1 MKKDRVSHQNPI
13 QLLVA
18 AAQKVTVL
26 SSAIDMQGFDAL
38 TLLAFLGA
46 SGDTLSGSVKIE
58 LEVQESDDDSTY
70 TAVADDDLI
79 PVGSVVTA
87 TNVGTFGLIDDPAED
102 DQLYFIG
109 YRGNKRYV
117 KINAEFTGTH
127 TNGIPLTLA
136 AMQELPTYGPVE
148 Q

>member
-1 MKKDRVSHQNPI
+1 MRKDMISHQNPI

-38 TLLAFLGA
+38 TLEAFLGV
-46 SGDTLSGSVKIE
+46 SGDTLSGIVLIE
-58 LEVQESDDDSTY
+58 LEVQESADDSVY

-79 PVGSVVTA
+79 GDVVTA

-102 DQLYFIG
+102 DQLYKIG
-109 YRGNKRYV
+109 YRGTKRFI
-117 KINAEFTGTH
+117 KINAVFTGAH

-136 AMQELPTYGPVE
+136 AIQGLPSYSPTI
-148 Q
+148 